1 MNNHYVATLAF
12 SSFAL
17 KKRGHYQLSNFSLGT
32 YCEGEEMTLL
42 YRNGVYI
49 VHIHAGEEDHW
60 QVTPF

>member
-1 MNNHYVATLAF
+1 MYVAILAF

-42 YRNGVYI
+42 YRNGVYN
-49 VHIHAGEEDHW
+49 IHAEEEDHW